1 MRNFR
6 LGEWLPEA
14 MTPLFTDWLLERLEH
29 GYLQATRHHTGAA
42 LMFPHATINGWYY
55 TAHPPPVTVRH
66 AGGPGQRP
74 RAACPTRACE

>member
-42 LMFPHATINGWYY
+42 LIFPHATINGWYY
-55 TAHPPPVTVRH
+55 TANPARH
-66 AGGPGQRP
+66 RPACWWPWSAAAGGLPDEGM
-74 RAACPTRACE
+74 

>member
-29 GYLQATRHHTGAA
+29 GYLQATRHHTGRMSRVP
-42 LMFPHATINGWYY
+42 LNFG
-55 TAHPPPVTVRH
+55 
-66 AGGPGQRP
+66 GGPDDHQ
-74 RAACPTRACE
+74 AASTS

>member
-55 TAHPPPVTVRH
+55 TANPCGCR
-66 AGGPGQRP
+66 
-74 RAACPTRACE
+74 